1 MTFAALLGLVFD
13 GFLQDR
19 FGFAVLNGGAA
30 LDPLGAGIEIAGVT
44 GSVIGDGIAGRLGP
58 SLFGGRDTIS
68 LVGPAAPTFRV
79 TSPPPLGSDIL
90 GDRTSYEPSITAP
103 GHVDPGRPGRSTF
116 ETFSTADL
124 PAPGG
129 VTARSRILD
138 YLEDDVKA
146 SASAGYGAAG
156 AQPAGG
162 HDGGPPEVRRGEGL
176 EGGAPRT
183 PRVDVARRGDGGLVA
198 RTVPQDVASEGRR

>member
-1 MTFAALLGLVFD
+1 MLGEIFGAQALAAYTAFTPTGTVVPDNFATFD
-13 GFLQDR
+13 SFLQDR

-90 GDRTSYEPSITAP
+90 GDRTSYEQSITAP
-103 GHVDPGRPGRSTF
+103 GQAYYTFKRPL
-116 ETFSTADL
+116 ADGAE
-124 PAPGG
+124 P
-129 VTARSRILD
+129 
-138 YLEDDVKA
+138 DV
-146 SASAGYGAAG
+146 SVVRNGIVREQPESGSAG
-156 AQPAGG
+156 
-162 HDGGPPEVRRGEGL
+162 GPQ
-176 EGGAPRT
+176 A
-183 PRVDVARRGDGGLVA
+183 VAL
-198 RTVPQDVASEGRR
+198 